1 MVFGLFGRISV
12 NFCAVAL
19 IASGALLGQQPAPL
33 AFEVATI
40 KPAPP
45 ISPAQIAAGKLH
57 VGMKIDAGRVDIGFM
72 SIADLVRTAYEIKAH
87 QLSGPDWMNTERF
100 DILAKIPEG
109 GTKEQVPA
117 MLKTLLQERFKLT
130 LHKENKE
137 HPVYA
142 LVVGKGGPKLKDSPA
157 DEPAP
162 AEGTAAPAGKGG
174 TVIETNGGSMRVNQ
188 SADGRGATITTPGA
202 GTVKMGMGPDGTM
215 HMEASK
221 VTMPAFAEM
230 LTRFVDKP
238 VVDETGLK
246 GNYQIVLD
254 LSLGDL
260 MRVAQKAG
268 VGVPMPG
275 AGGPGGAPAGVAD
288 AASDP
293 GGGGSVFTAVQS
305 LGLKLEPKKQAVD
318 TYIIDHVEKEPSEN

>member
-1 MVFGLFGRISV
+1 MGRGFSGRISAQL
-12 NFCAVAL
+12 CAA
-19 IASGALLGQQPAPL
+19 ALLAAGILSAQTAPL

-45 ISPAQIAAGKLH
+45 INPAQVAAGKLH
-57 VGMKIDAGRVDIGFM
+57 VGMKIDAGRVDIGFL
-72 SIADLVRTAYEIKAH
+72 SIADLIRTAYEVKSY
-87 QLSGPDWMNTERF
+87 QLSGPEWMNTERF

-130 LHKENKE
+130 LHKESKE
-137 HPVYA
+137 HAIYA
-142 LVVGKGGPKLKDSPA
+142 LVVGKGGSKLKESPP
-157 DEPAP
+157 DEPPAP
-162 AEGTAAPAGKGG
+162 EGGAAAAGKGG
-174 TVIETNGGSMRVNQ
+174 TVIETTGGSMRVNQ
-188 SADGRGATITTPGA
+188 NADGRGATVTTPGA
-202 GTVKMGMGPDGTM
+202 GTVKMAMGPDGTM

-221 VTMPAFAEM
+221 VSMPQFAEM

-238 VVDETGLK
+238 VEDETALK
-246 GNYQIVLD
+246 GNYQVALD
-254 LSLGDL
+254 LSMADL

-268 VGVPMPG
+268 VGMPMPG
-275 AGGPGGAPAGVAD
+275 AGGPGGAGAAAAD

-293 GGGGSVFTAVQS
+293 GGGGSVFTAVQA

-318 TYIIDHVEKEPSEN
+318 TYIVDHVEKAPSEN